1 MEEEENP
8 MQMRHKIRAEEH
20 KSGDFFFFFFLLL
33 LFSCSHMGVCFCVNY
48 RGLLAESRAG
58 YTE

>member
-20 KSGDFFFFFFLLL
+20 KSGDFFFFLLL

>member
-20 KSGDFFFFFFLLL
+20 KSGDFFFFFVASFLV
-33 LFSCSHMGVCFCVNY
+33 FTYGCVFL
-48 RGLLAESRAG
+48 RKL
-58 YTE
+58 